1 MVDLNSSQRA
11 KVVAVIPARYGAT
24 RLPGKPL
31 ATIAGKPMIYYVV
44 ERAKQAKRVTRVVVA
59 TDDDRIKKAVE
70 EFGGEAIM
78 TRRDHRN
85 GTDRV
90 AEIAAHLESDIYVD
104 VQGDEPLIDP
114 GTIDAVVSE
123 MLDDDSIR
131 IATPFTEIT
140 QPNDVMDPNIVK
152 VVRDFDGDCLYFSR
166 APIPWVR
173 DTNAAAVPHHCKHV
187 GLYAFRRH
195 TLLEFPTLPPGELEA
210 VEQLEQLRWLEKDL
224 AA

>member
-140 QPNDVMDPNIVK
+140 QPNDVMDPNIV
-152 VVRDFDGDCLYFSR
+152 
-166 APIPWVR
+166 
-173 DTNAAAVPHHCKHV
+173 
-187 GLYAFRRH
+187 
-195 TLLEFPTLPPGELEA
+195 
-210 VEQLEQLRWLEKDL
+210 
-224 AA
+224 